1 MIDSPVTAVG
11 DDAVADVGR
20 APMLRE
26 QAVVAFKRCLFE
38 GGFRPGQ
45 FLSQRELTLLLD
57 LPIAPIRDA
66 IKRLES
72 EGLVRVIPQR
82 GVAIAEAS
90 VQLVRESF
98 ELRKALEAWAT
109 RRYAQTGPLEPI
121 DALAAAMRRMQ
132 AEAENELT
140 QELLGRAILL
150 DRMLHDTIV
159 GALDNQLFAEVTRQ
173 TFDKIQ
179 LIRLVRPVTPDRLRV
194 AFEEH
199 ADILEAL
206 LARDTERSALAMIHH
221 LDRAMRHAI
230 GIEG

>member
-1 MIDSPVTAVG
+1 MIDSPVAAVG

-121 DALAAAMRRMQ
+121 DALALAMRRMQ

-159 GALDNQLFAEVTRQ
+159 GALDNQLFTDVTRQ

-179 LIRLVRPVTPDRLRV
+179 LIRLVRPVTPDRLCV

-206 LARDTERSALAMIHH
+206 LARDAERSALAMIHH